1 MEYELRETAGF
12 PYYGFG
18 ALDEAGIAAGFMT
31 RPSEALLTDTRQKEA
46 FKAALAAKDMVVLN
60 QVHGADVH
68 VITAGE
74 RPASGDGLVLFEPG
88 VVGVIKTADCLPV
101 ILYALEGGACAI
113 VHAGWRGT
121 AARIAA
127 KAAAALAASG
137 VARGRIGAI
146 IGPGI
151 GRCCYNVG
159 SEVATAFREAGFG
172 SDIFEERGGMI
183 FLDLRR
189 ANRATL
195 AGAGVR
201 RIDDVDLCTSC
212 RTDLFFSARRE
223 NGRPGRQ
230 VNFAMVKETG
240 R

>member
-1 MEYELRETAGF
+1 MQYELREIAGF

-18 ALDEAGIAAGFMT
+18 ALDDAGIAAGFMT
-31 RPSEALLTDTRQKEA
+31 RPSEALLTDAARKSA
-46 FKAALAAKDMVVLN
+46 FKAALSAEDMVVLN

-68 VITAGE
+68 VIAAGE
-74 RPASGDGLVLFEPG
+74 RPAAGDGLVLFEPG
-88 VVGVIKTADCLPV
+88 VAGVIKTADCLPV

-121 AARIAA
+121 AAHIAGRA
-127 KAAAALAASG
+127 VAAMAARGIAP
-137 VARGRIGAI
+137 GRIGAI
-146 IGPGI
+146 MGPGI
-151 GRCCYNVG
+151 GRCCYNIG
-159 SEVATAFREAGFG
+159 SDVAAAFRGAGFG
-172 SDIFEERGGMI
+172 GDVFEERGGAT

-189 ANRATL
+189 ANRDTL
-195 AGAGVR
+195 VREGVG
-201 RIDDVDLCTSC
+201 RIDDVDICTSC
-212 RTDLFFSARRE
+212 TRDLFFSARRD

>member
-1 MEYELRETAGF
+1 MQYELREIAGF

-18 ALDEAGIAAGFMT
+18 ELDEAGIAAGFMT
-31 RPSEALLTDTRQKEA
+31 RPSEALLTGAARKDA
-46 FKAALAAKDMVVLN
+46 FKAALSAKDMIVLN

-68 VITAGE
+68 IIAAGE
-74 RPASGDGLVLFEPG
+74 RPSAGDGLVLFEPG
-88 VVGVIKTADCLPV
+88 VIGVIKTADCLPV
-101 ILYALEGGACAI
+101 ILYALEGSACVI

-121 AARIAA
+121 LARIAA
-127 KAAAALAASG
+127 KAVAAMA
-137 VARGRIGAI
+137 ARGIAPGGIGAI

-159 SEVATAFREAGFG
+159 SDVAAAFRGAGFG
-172 SDIFEERGGMI
+172 GDVFEERDGTT

-195 AGAGVR
+195 AREGVG

-212 RTDLFFSARRE
+212 RRDLFFSARRD

-230 VNFAMVKETG
+230 VNFAMVKEKG